1 MVDLLENKTKK
12 EMNKIEYKVILIMN
26 YYYY

>member
-1 MVDLLENKTKK
+1 MVDLLENKNQK

>member
-1 MVDLLENKTKK
+1 MVDLLENKNQK

-26 YYYY
+26 NYYY